1 MDQERIRCTI
11 IRGGTSKGVYIM
23 KNELPRAP
31 VLRDKVILSIFG
43 SPDLRQIDGLGG
55 ADPLTSKLAIIG
67 PPTRKDTDVDYL
79 FGQVSI
85 TQALVDYKGNCGN
98 ISSGVGPFA
107 IDEGLVDVSYPTT
120 TIRINQVNTKR
131 IIIAEVPVVEGKA
144 AVEGDY
150 RIDGVPGTG
159 ARIMLDFSDSAGSVT
174 GELLPTG
181 NVRDR
186 FEIEGLGGLDASIV
200 DAANPVVFVR
210 ATDLG
215 LKGTESSKE
224 IDSNSSLLRRIEDI
238 RATVAEAIGIV
249 KDRKT
254 ATADSPYIPFI
265 ALVSKPSSY
274 VDFVAGKTVDGRA
287 LDVVS
292 RLLFMQVMH
301 KTYPVTGTICTGV
314 AAKIPGT
321 IVNEMIPPA
330 AVKETRL
337 RIGHPA
343 GVIEVE
349 SIVDEERGR
358 HIIKRA
364 ALGRT
369 ARRIMEGYVYVRRS
383 VLGGQQVVG

>member
-1 MDQERIRCTI
+1 M
-11 IRGGTSKGVYIM
+11 
-23 KNELPRAP
+23 
-31 VLRDKVILSIFG
+31 
-43 SPDLRQIDGLGG
+43 
-55 ADPLTSKLAIIG
+55 
-67 PPTRKDTDVDYL
+67 
-79 FGQVSI
+79 
-85 TQALVDYKGNCGN
+85 
-98 ISSGVGPFA
+98 
-107 IDEGLVDVSYPTT
+107 DVSYPTT

-224 IDSNSSLLRRIEDI
+224 IDSSPSLLRRIEDI
-238 RATVAEAIGIV
+238 RATVAEAVGIV

-274 VDFVAGKTVDGRA
+274 VDLAGKTVRRRSIGCGFTPSVHASNAQD
-287 LDVVS
+287 
-292 RLLFMQVMH
+292 
-301 KTYPVTGTICTGV
+301 
-314 AAKIPGT
+314 IPG
-321 IVNEMIPPA
+321 NWND
-330 AVKETRL
+330 L
-337 RIGHPA
+337 YGC
-343 GVIEVE
+343 
-349 SIVDEERGR
+349 S
-358 HIIKRA
+358 
-364 ALGRT
+364 
-369 ARRIMEGYVYVRRS
+369 
-383 VLGGQQVVG
+383 GQDPWNYCE